1 MRNNYLP
8 HLDVKADPELRPIFL
23 DPSRLMRWVYVARI
37 SISSS
42 ILIAALIAWLKDPL
56 NDNAQLLLPSLTLLA
71 AVVTAAGSAFV
82 GRRKKGQ
89 LRPTFFYLQSVFDL
103 LLVTAVVHLTRD
115 PTGASQ
121 FAALYILVIATAS
134 LLLPANGGLLIALL
148 ADVLY
153 VADSIF
159 SIDTAFTYQVW
170 WQLAVFAF
178 VALGSAY
185 LSGKLQEARS
195 GTEGELAHA
204 RLQAADILF
213 NIRSGVLTV
222 DGSGRLLYANPMAED
237 LLGLD
242 LDDFMGLP
250 VLDEIHRVAPELA
263 DALQRSVQNRVRTTR
278 AEGIIARVER
288 RFPIGVTTT
297 YTDGDGLRTD
307 RTATAI
313 FQDISDQ
320 KRLDMLRLRAER
332 LEGIAELSA
341 SLAHEIKNPL
351 ASIRSAVE
359 QLSRSPF
366 SGSDERTLAH
376 LVMRESDRLSRLLSE
391 FLDFAR
397 VRVARLETLDLAAL
411 VGGAVRLALS
421 HPDREQGVAIIAEVQ
436 PGEFLVEGDD
446 DLLHRALFNLLLNA
460 IQASPPNGEIRLEV
474 TTPTPEQV
482 GSGIAFPNGAVAI
495 SVSDGGPGIPADIRD
510 RLFDPFFTTK
520 PGGSGLGLA
529 VVHRAIDAH
538 RGLVLLDSGPSGTR
552 FTVILP
558 CMPQAIRAGH
568 TPVVSQTPVFS

>member
-1 MRNNYLP
+1 
-8 HLDVKADPELRPIFL
+8 
-23 DPSRLMRWVYVARI
+23 MRWVYVARI

-82 GRRKKGQ
+82 SQRKKGQ
-89 LRPTFFYLQSVFDL
+89 LRPNFFYLQSVFDL
-103 LLVTAVVHLTRD
+103 LLVTAVVHITRD

-134 LLLPANGGLLIALL
+134 LLLPANGGLLIALF

-242 LDDFMGLP
+242 LDHFIGSP

-263 DALQRSVQNRVRTTR
+263 DALERSVQDRVRTTR

-320 KRLDMLRLRAER
+320 KRLDVLRLRAER

-397 VRVARLETLDLAAL
+397 VRVARLETLDLGAL
-411 VGGAVRLALS
+411 VAGAVRLALS

-474 TTPTPEQV
+474 TKPTPEQV

-520 PGGSGLGLA
+520 PDGSGLGLA

-558 CMPQAIRAGH
+558 CMPRAIRTGH
-568 TPVVSQTPVFS
+568 TPVISQTPVFT